1 MWNAGRLVAA
11 LLAAA
16 VLCPLPALART
27 LVWAN
32 SGDAATLDPHSL
44 VEGLTLTL
52 NQQIYEPLISRDSQ
66 GKALPALAETWTL
79 TADPLVWE
87 FRLRANVT
95 FHDGAPFRAD
105 DVIFS
110 IDRARQVGSDLRDRL
125 ANIDMVTRVDDLTIR
140 IRTKGP
146 DPLLPATLP
155 RVLIMSKTWVENNG
169 AGKVQDLRLT
179 DETFATGNANGTGPF
194 QLVSRAPGQR
204 TVMRRN
210 EAYWGRNS
218 GQPIEVTELVFRPI
232 RSDADRIAALS
243 KGEVDFVQDV
253 PVNAVERLEK
263 TPGIV
268 VNVGPENRAI
278 FLGLNVG
285 DSELR
290 FSDVKERNPLADRR
304 VRQAI
309 NMAVNRQAIQKV
321 VMQGHSIPTGII
333 VPESVNGYT
342 RQLDVIPPADPVK
355 AKALLAEAG
364 YPEGFAISLH
374 CPTDRY
380 VADQAICKAVVTQ
393 MAAIGIRV
401 ELIAQAWTAH
411 QALVL
416 SRPPG
421 ADFYLLGW
429 SVPTFDSEPIFNAL
443 LHTRT
448 NDQGSWN
455 ATRFS
460 NPEIDKL
467 IRSLHSEIDFIKR
480 NQTIGQIWRLVQE
493 ETVYV
498 PIHLQTLAYAM
509 KGEIDIPVDIENLPK
524 MKAVKFRRTQ

>member
-1 MWNAGRLVAA
+1 MWSAGRLVAA

-27 LVWAN
+27 LIWTNA
-32 SGDAATLDPHSL
+32 GDAATLDPHSL
-44 VEGLTLTL
+44 AEGLTLTL

-79 TADPLVWE
+79 TSDPLVWE
-87 FRLRANVT
+87 FRLRAKVM
-95 FHDGAPFRAD
+95 FHDGSPFGAD

-110 IDRARQVGSDLRDRL
+110 LNRARQVGSDLRDRL
-125 ANIDMVTRVDDLTIR
+125 ANIDAVTKVDDLTLR

-155 RVLIMSKTWVENNG
+155 RVLIMSKDWVERNG

-179 DETFATGNANGTGPF
+179 DETFATKNANGTGPF
-194 QLVSRAPGQR
+194 QLVSREPGQR

-210 EAYWGRNS
+210 EGYWGRNGTQS
-218 GQPIEVTELVFRPI
+218 IEVSELVFRPI
-232 RSDADRIAALS
+232 RSDAERISALV

-253 PVNAVERLEK
+253 PVTDVQRLEK
-263 TPGIV
+263 APGLI

-285 DSELR
+285 DGDLR

-304 VRQAI
+304 VRLAI
-309 NMAVNRQAIQKV
+309 NMTVNRQAIQRDI
-321 VMQGHSIPTGII
+321 MQGHSIPTGVIA
-333 VPESVNGYT
+333 PESVNGYT
-342 RQLDVIPPADPVK
+342 RQLDVIPPVDLPK
-355 AKALLAEAG
+355 ARALLAEAG
-364 YPEGFAISLH
+364 YAEGFTLSLH
-374 CPTDRY
+374 CPNDRY
-380 VADQAICKAVVTQ
+380 VADQAICKALVAQ
-393 MAAIGIRV
+393 LAPIGIRV
-401 ELIAQAWTAH
+401 ELIAQSWTAH

-421 ADFYLLGW
+421 TDFYLLGW
-429 SVPTFDSEPIFNAL
+429 SVPTFDSEPIFNSL
-443 LHTRT
+443 FHTRT
-448 NDQGSWN
+448 DEHGAWN

-460 NPEIDKL
+460 NPDIDKL
-467 IRSLHSEIDFIKR
+467 IKSLHSEVDFIKR

-493 ETVYV
+493 ETIYV
-498 PIHLQTLAYAM
+498 PLHLQTLAYAM
-509 KGEIDIPVDIENLPK
+509 KSEIDIPVDIENLPK
-524 MKAVKFRRTQ
+524 LKSVKFKRTQ